1 MQSGSR
7 ISDLIQKLWS
17 IDKEWEVFVMRKEQK
32 NSNEEINKLINYL
45 VRTLRQELKVGDR
58 EEIQEYLQKEKIKK
72 ETAEILL
79 AEALELLQFYIG
91 FSFLRELEAKDE
103 LMLKGLLSV
112 IYQKYIVRYEPGYV
126 KSIEIGKGNGEEL
139 MEVVSRITY
148 LTDYY
153 IARSYT
159 VKGIMEDLQ
168 DETGLSED
176 NCAYWANLIDQ
187 NYQLLKMDYILE
199 QLKRIEN

>member
-17 IDKEWEVFVMRKEQK
+17 IDKKWELFVTNEEQE
-32 NSNEEINKLINYL
+32 NSNEEINKLIYHL
-45 VRTLRQELKVGDR
+45 VRILRQELKAGDR
-58 EEIQEYLQKEKIKK
+58 EEVQKYLQREKLKK
-72 ETAEILL
+72 ETVEILVN
-79 AEALELLQFYIG
+79 EALELLRFYMG

-103 LMLKGLLSV
+103 MTFKGLLAV
-112 IYQKYIVRYEPGYV
+112 IYEKYIVRYEPGYV
-126 KSIEIGKGNGEEL
+126 QSIEIGKCNGEEL
-139 MEVVSRITY
+139 MDIVSRITY

-159 VKGIMEDLQ
+159 AKGIIEDLQ

-176 NCAYWANLIDQ
+176 NCAYWADLIDQ